1 MKTAVVKIQE
11 STHGSLRI
19 DPSFF
24 LSDGIRV
31 RCELQRSPYGLV
43 SVGECASDVF
53 FGNIFSRIWVKDA
66 EHGVPYLAA
75 SDTVLTDLD
84 TGSFIARKQADLLHY
99 LRLKKDW
106 ILITCSGT
114 IGNVTYTHTGFE
126 KYIATH
132 DLIRIVPNDNK
143 ILRGVLYAFLTSK
156 YGYVQL
162 TQSKYGGVVKHISD
176 KYVESIDIPLFP
188 NSLQKE
194 VNDLIQEVAEL
205 RARAAFL
212 KDSAIKLLS
221 QNIPCRVLKR
231 TMKVKTIK
239 AQEAIN
245 SLTLRLDPPAL
256 MNEGVDV
263 MAEVFAN
270 YQCKTIKE
278 IGTNVYRPG
287 IFKRIY
293 VEKGIPYLT
302 GSEIFKS
309 NPFRSCQ
316 MLSNSRTPFIEEMKM
331 REGQLLITCA
341 GSVGNVKYIT
351 KEYEDKK
358 SIGSQDIIRV
368 ESSDK
373 LYTAEYLY
381 TYLHLPFVYDYI
393 QSMKYG
399 SVIER
404 IEPLHI
410 ESIPVVTP
418 SESLSND
425 ITKIIKQYADCMYR
439 AFCMEEKAVQKVE
452 KEIESWSSK

>member
-1 MKTAVVKIQE
+1 MRVGSIKAADAIK
-11 STHGSLRI
+11 GSLRI
-19 DPSFF
+19 DPSYY
-24 LSDGIRV
+24 LSEGIKIRSD
-31 RCELQRSPYGLV
+31 LKRSPYGLV
-43 SVGECASDVF
+43 AVGECASKVF

-84 TGSFIARKQADLLHY
+84 TGSFIARKQADLLQY

-114 IGNVTYTHTGFE
+114 IGNVTYTHEGFE

-143 ILRGVLYAFLTSK
+143 ILRGVLYAFLNSK

-188 NSLQKE
+188 NSLQVE
-194 VNDLIQEVAEL
+194 VNDLIQDVAKL
-205 RARAAFL
+205 RAQAAIL
-212 KDSAIKLLS
+212 KESAINLLS
-221 QNIPCRVLKR
+221 QHIQCKALKSG
-231 TMKVKTIK
+231 MKVKTVK
-239 AQEAIN
+239 AQESIK

-256 MNEGVDV
+256 MNEGVDA
-263 MAEVFAN
+263 MKEVVAN
-270 YQCKTIKE
+270 YQCRTIKE
-278 IGTNVYRPG
+278 LGINVYRPG

-293 VEKGIPYLT
+293 VEKGIPYIT

-316 MLSNSRTPFIEEMKM
+316 MLSNSRTPFIDEMKM
-331 REGQLLITCA
+331 REGQILITCA
-341 GSVGNVKYIT
+341 GSVGDVKMIT
-351 KEYEDKK
+351 KEYEDKDA
-358 SIGSQDIIRV
+358 IGSQDIIRL
-368 ESSDK
+368 ESKDELFTK
-373 LYTAEYLY
+373 EYLFV
-381 TYLHLPFVYDYI
+381 YLQLPFVYDYI

-404 IEPLHI
+404 IEPFHV
-410 ESIPVVTP
+410 ESIPVIKPTKEV
-418 SESLSND
+418 SEKITSLIQEYMDYS
-425 ITKIIKQYADCMYR
+425 YR
-439 AFCMEEKAVQKVE
+439 AFKSEEEAISLVE
-452 KEIESWSSK
+452 KEIESWSK